1 MLDQNKT
8 KPIQTDSAL
17 SSLSD
22 VKGSDGSSLS
32 AVLCVFVFETESYLV
47 PAVLELVDQAGLE
60 LTDLQVKFVLLY
72 VYFERL

>member
-1 MLDQNKT
+1 M
-8 KPIQTDSAL
+8 AL
-17 SSLSD
+17 
-22 VKGSDGSSLS
+22 
-32 AVLCVFVFETESYLV
+32 LCQLFCVCLFLRQSYLV